1 MGVSARGKQKKMML
15 RKGKVVRKSV
25 RTKVKNKRLVWE
37 KKAEKEKE
45 KEFERCLWI
54 PSNIS

>member
-1 MGVSARGKQKKMML
+1 MGVSARGKQKKKML

-45 KEFERCLWI
+45 FERCLWI